1 MITTPADRVRHLA
14 TPALVMLML
23 AMPLSI
29 AQAAQAG
36 ETPVQLAQT
45 QVDEPTMQAFVK
57 AAKEVVALR
66 QRYEPLLQNAESQEA
81 VQKLV
86 EEARGLM
93 NTAITETGMTV
104 EEYTNVARAAQADPT
119 LRARIEAAVGVQ

>member
-1 MITTPADRVRHLA
+1 MTKYLAGLTYGLA
-14 TPALVMLML
+14 TAIL
-23 AMPLSI
+23 ATLLLAFPLSD
-29 AQAAQAG
+29 AQAA
-36 ETPVQLAQT
+36 EPSVQLAQT
-45 QVDEPTMQAFVK
+45 QIDEPTMEAFVK

-66 QRYEPLLQNAESQEA
+66 KQYEPLLQKAESQEA

-93 NTAITETGMTV
+93 NAAITESGMTV
-104 EEYTNVARAAQADPT
+104 EEYTGIAQAAQADPT